1 MSTVAVIMVSWGRA
15 KLLETTLSTYFQTV
29 DDKQAALTVIDNGSE
44 QTTLDVLMMYRQR
57 INNLVL
63 LNENLG
69 KPAAL
74 NIGVGVGLQEVKKL
88 DYQRPEYFLFCDSD
102 LTFKAGWL
110 PKMLTAYQEHRVL
123 KDGRP
128 LGGLSGYVHSPH
140 QLTLHEGE
148 TTKINVLKFPA
159 GCCLMM
165 SREVVIR
172 NGQWDTRRMIGTVDT
187 SYLRNMFV
195 RGYANAAVYPDSV
208 IVHCGKKDRTWHLAT
223 RKPKYRP

>member
-1 MSTVAVIMVSWGRA
+1 MSEVAVVMVSWGRA
-15 KLLETTLSTYFQTV
+15 KLLDATLASYFQTFDPQRV
-29 DDKQAALTVIDNGSE
+29 SLTVVDNGSE
-44 QTTLDVLMMYRQR
+44 QQTLDILFKYRSR
-57 INNLVL
+57 IQKLIL

-74 NIGVGVGLQEVKKL
+74 NVGVGASLQEVRKL
-88 DYQRPEYFLFCDSD
+88 GYQRPEYFLFCDSD
-102 LTFKAGWL
+102 IEFKPGWL
-110 PKMLTAYQEHRVL
+110 PRMVTSYQEHQIL

-128 LGGLSGYVHSPH
+128 LGGLSGYVHAPH
-140 QLTLHEGE
+140 QLILHDGK
-148 TTKINVLKFPA
+148 TTKINVLKYPA

-165 SREVVIR
+165 SREVLLK

-195 RGYANAAVYPDSV
+195 RGYANAAVYPESV
-208 IVHCGKKDRTWHLAT
+208 IVHMGKRDRTWHLAT